1 MSRKPGRKRPG
12 AYSIPYAVA
21 ALILACDADD
31 PNGIGP
37 GVSTVTVEFVYLAS
51 TTIDPAVQNA
61 FPSCVSGVGVT
72 HIHPSWRGFARVN
85 MRAATSDRWEIG
97 FDDVS
102 VGDSLRIR
110 ISDPNVCA
118 NNPTGAATQNVS
130 ANGAALTDI
139 VDTPGSG
146 IEPGLGFSVAAD
158 GTVTP

>member
-12 AYSIPYAVA
+12 AHSIPYVA
-21 ALILACDADD
+21 ALILACDAND

-61 FPSCVSGVGVT
+61 FPSCISGVGVT
-72 HIHPSWRGFARVN
+72 HIHPSWRGFVRVT

-97 FDDVS
+97 FDDVP
-102 VGDSLRIR
+102 VGDFLRIR

-118 NNPTGAATQNVS
+118 DNPTGAATQNVS
-130 ANGAALTDI
+130 ANGVALTDI

-146 IEPGLGFSVAAD
+146 IEPGLGFSVTAD
-158 GTVTP
+158 GRVTP

>member
-1 MSRKPGRKRPG
+1 MVRP
-12 AYSIPYAVA
+12 AQILSLA

-31 PNGIGP
+31 PNGVGL
-37 GVSTVTVEFVYLAS
+37 GVSTVEFVYLAS
-51 TTIDPAVQNA
+51 TSIDPAVQNA
-61 FPSCVSGVGVT
+61 SPSCVSGVGVT
-72 HIHPSWRGFARVN
+72 HIHPSWRGFARVD

-97 FDDVS
+97 FDDVP
-102 VGDSLRIR
+102 VDDFLRIR

-118 NNPTGAATQNVS
+118 DNPTGAATQNVS
-130 ANGAALTDI
+130 ANGVALTDI